1 VIFLRFLLNI
11 DFFFFYETFP
21 RVDQNIMHI
30 ARIKLGFFFLFKTRG
45 FVLSF
50 DVLHVQIFMI
60 KYTRG
65 YEHFVHGGERVNED

>member
-1 VIFLRFLLNI
+1 
-11 DFFFFYETFP
+11 
-21 RVDQNIMHI
+21 MHI
-30 ARIKLGFFFLFKTRG
+30 ARIKLGFFFVLFKTRG